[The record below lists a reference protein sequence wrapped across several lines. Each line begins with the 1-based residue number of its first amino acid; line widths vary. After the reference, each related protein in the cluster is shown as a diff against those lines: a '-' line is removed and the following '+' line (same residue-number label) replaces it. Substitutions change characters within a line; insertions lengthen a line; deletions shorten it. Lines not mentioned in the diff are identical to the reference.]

1 MISWNFP
8 YVFFTDFARRPIDEN
23 NPSGSNPNG
32 SEDFDEIKRQ
42 INNLN
47 KVTGRVSWKTVQ
59 TLSKKDLEYPSER
72 PTLLLL
78 LYRCVNL

>member
-1 MISWNFP
+1 M
-8 YVFFTDFARRPIDEN
+8 FFSDFARRPIDEN

-59 TLSKKDLEYPSER
+59 TLSKKS
-72 PTLLLL
+72 
-78 LYRCVNL
+78 

>member
-1 MISWNFP
+1 M
-8 YVFFTDFARRPIDEN
+8 FFTDFARRPIDEN

-47 KVTGRVSWKTVQ
+47 KVTGRVSWKNG
-59 TLSKKDLEYPSER
+59 SKHSQKRS
-72 PTLLLL
+72 
-78 LYRCVNL
+78 

>member
-1 MISWNFP
+1 M
-8 YVFFTDFARRPIDEN
+8 FFSDFARRPIDEN

-59 TLSKKDLEYPSER
+59 TLSKNLEHSR
-72 PTLLLL
+72 KRLTLLLL
-78 LYRCVNL
+78 LHGRINI

>member
-1 MISWNFP
+1 M
-8 YVFFTDFARRPIDEN
+8 FFTDFARRPIDEN

-59 TLSKKDLEYPSER
+59 TLSKKILSTQAKDYVVAV
-72 PTLLLL
+72 TLPL
-78 LYRCVNL
+78 RQPITTA